1 MVATIRALKMHGGID
16 KEHLKEENVAALVAG
31 FANLKRHVRNMQNY
45 QLPVVVAINEFVTD
59 TEAEIQMLEQ
69 CCKEIGVPIARTQV
83 WEKGGAGG
91 ELLAQ
96 QVVTAIDEQP
106 GNYRRL
112 YQNEESLPDK
122 AAKIVKEIYGGS
134 NVVFSSVAQ
143 RQLNVFKKNG
153 WHQLPIC
160 MAKTQYSFSDDPE
173 LLGAP
178 ADFSITSVNLYQN

>member
-1 MVATIRALKMHGGID
+1 
-16 KEHLKEENVAALVAG
+16 
-31 FANLKRHVRNMQNY
+31 
-45 QLPVVVAINEFVTD
+45 
-59 TEAEIQMLEQ
+59 MLQ
-69 CCKEIGVPIARTQV
+69 GNGVPIARTQV

-91 ELLAQ
+91 TLAQ

-143 RQLNVFKKNG
+143 RQLNVFKK
-153 WHQLPIC
+153 
-160 MAKTQYSFSDDPE
+160 MAGINCRFVWQKHSTLLVMIRSF
-173 LLGAP
+173 
-178 ADFSITSVNLYQN
+178 

>member
-1 MVATIRALKMHGGID
+1 MA
-16 KEHLKEENVAALVAG
+16 
-31 FANLKRHVRNMQNY
+31 Q
-45 QLPVVVAINEFVTD
+45 
-59 TEAEIQMLEQ
+59 
-69 CCKEIGVPIARTQV
+69 
-83 WEKGGAGG
+83 G

-143 RQLNVFKKNG
+143 RQLNVFKKWLASIADLYG
-153 WHQLPIC
+153 
-160 MAKTQYSFSDDPE
+160 KTQYSFSDDPQ

-178 ADFSITSVNLYQN
+178 ADFSITIREFVPKLGAGFIVALTGTVMTMPGLPKKPAALNMDVDADGNVSGLLILFSLRICEYWMKK

>member
-1 MVATIRALKMHGGID
+1 MA
-16 KEHLKEENVAALVAG
+16 
-31 FANLKRHVRNMQNY
+31 Q
-45 QLPVVVAINEFVTD
+45 
-59 TEAEIQMLEQ
+59 
-69 CCKEIGVPIARTQV
+69 
-83 WEKGGAGG
+83 G

-143 RQLNVFKKNG
+143 RQLNVFKK
-153 WHQLPIC
+153 
-160 MAKTQYSFSDDPE
+160 MAGINCRFVWQKHSTLLVMIRSF
-173 LLGAP
+173 LGAP
-178 ADFSITSVNLYQN
+178 ADFSITIREFVPKLGAGFIVALTGTVMTMPGLPKKPAALNMDVDADGNVSGLF